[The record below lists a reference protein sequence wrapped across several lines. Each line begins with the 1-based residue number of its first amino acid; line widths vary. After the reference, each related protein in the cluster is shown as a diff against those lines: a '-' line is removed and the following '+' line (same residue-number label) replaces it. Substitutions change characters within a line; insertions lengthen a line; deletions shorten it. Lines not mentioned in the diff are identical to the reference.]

1 LFKLS
6 AFLLTAHLMLRILF
20 ELADFF
26 IWETLPLPFLYFRKF
41 PP

>member
-1 LFKLS
+1 MS
-6 AFLLTAHLMLRILF
+6 RILF

-26 IWETLPLPFLYFRKF
+26 IWETLPIPSLYFRKF